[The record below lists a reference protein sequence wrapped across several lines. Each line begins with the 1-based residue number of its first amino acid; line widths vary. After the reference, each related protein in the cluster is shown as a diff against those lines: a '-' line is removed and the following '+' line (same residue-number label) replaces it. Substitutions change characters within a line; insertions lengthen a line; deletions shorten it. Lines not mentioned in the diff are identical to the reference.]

1 MPKGEEFFALVVR
14 FRFATGDKEMQK
26 TMESHGFPQKLL
38 KPVNVMTCIASL
50 STNPAVAHLA
60 PFYDKL
66 CDYSR
71 LLTRLPPP
79 GDSPPKASLNQAIW
93 RCGKAHLVKPTIHG
107 VFGIN

>member
-1 MPKGEEFFALVVR
+1 MEAKDFVYLGTMILTAL
-14 FRFATGDKEMQK
+14 
-26 TMESHGFPQKLL
+26 
-38 KPVNVMTCIASL
+38 
-50 STNPAVAHLA
+50 LA
-60 PFYDKL
+60 YWRGRQAGADQSRRVYDKL